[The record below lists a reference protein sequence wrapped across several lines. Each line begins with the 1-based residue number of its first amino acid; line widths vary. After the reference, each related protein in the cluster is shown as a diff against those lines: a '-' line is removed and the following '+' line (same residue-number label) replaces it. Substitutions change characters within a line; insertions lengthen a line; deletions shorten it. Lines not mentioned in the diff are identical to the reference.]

1 MFQNGVHLYV
11 SRGMEVSVIL
21 QKVLF
26 LKYFFQLLPEGLK
39 LSCCQTRKCFMTAQG
54 IIISVDSIQML
65 LIHEDKRCCSVS
77 VYR

>member
-39 LSCCQTRKCFMTAQG
+39 LSCCQTRKCFMTA
-54 IIISVDSIQML
+54 
-65 LIHEDKRCCSVS
+65 
-77 VYR
+77 